1 MAKVRELKLY
11 ALETKMNL
19 AIVEA
24 HNQKEAI
31 ENSDF
36 SKSQIEII
44 RETTEEDVS
53 YLKSMG
59 GYIVKSYWL
68 KILTQ

>member
-1 MAKVRELKLY
+1 MEKERELKLY

-24 HNQKEAI
+24 STKKEAI

-36 SKSQIEII
+36 SKSQIEVI
-44 RETTEEDVS
+44 REATEEDVS

-59 GYIVKSYWL
+59 GYIVKSY
-68 KILTQ
+68 